1 MVHHLQEAG
10 AVADDGHVPQSPVT
24 PTVSCVIATHNF
36 APYLGRAIESVLEQ
50 DYPEHALEVIVV
62 DDGSTDDT
70 PAVVAR
76 YGDRVR
82 YIRKRN
88 GGHLSTY
95 DRGLRESTGD
105 YVALLDGDDEWFAHK
120 TREQVAMFAADP
132 RLSLVHGDLVLV
144 DSDGEPFAMS
154 FFAESGLDV
163 VEGDLLGMLL
173 QRNVVSTTTLMVT
186 RAVRDHAVPIPNWGR
201 AQDWW
206 LALSA
211 AQLGRIGCTPA
222 ALSTY
227 RRHETNMNL
236 GRPRATRV
244 RLTKRELP
252 LRRWLLHCDAAQQV
266 GGADLI
272 SALVVYDHTLT
283 TVARALGQPPN
294 GVVTVSAQQRRRAQM
309 LRSQAAS
316 ARRAG
321 DVHGAARALVAAAAL
336 DPADRRAHDAA
347 LALAAEVGWGPLA
360 PTPRNRR
367 AAEVEDARGFAVLA
381 DAEELVRDPA
391 LLTAY
396 ARSFSGR
403 DDATLVIRAPSEEAL
418 GALSQAVAEVG
429 GDRDDGPDLLAVP
442 THTLSDADAAQRV
455 DCVLTAV
462 LPDGPL
468 AGLPA
473 IAPDGTAVLRGYA
486 QRLSGGEHDALT
498 FCVTICAPSWAGAAA
513 WGDLHFARAIQQE
526 LHRAGHPCAIEVMD
540 EWTQARRERFD
551 VVVHLRGLQPHA
563 AAHAQLGILWSI
575 SHPDLVTAAE
585 CDASDLV
592 LVASEPFAAQLAPRT
607 RTAVEVLEQATDPAV
622 FFPDPHPAVAH
633 ELIFVGNSRRV
644 RRPII
649 DDLLPTQ
656 HDLAIWGADWEPLIG
671 DRHLAGTWLPSDDVR
686 RVYSSAAIVLNDHW
700 EDMRRHGYASNR
712 LYDAV
717 ACGALV
723 LSDRVAGL
731 DDRFGGAVVTYETRE
746 ELHEL
751 VEHFLAAPQERAER
765 AAAGRERVLAAHTF
779 AHRVDRLLD
788 LAHGALSREREQRG
802 QALVAY

>member
-1 MVHHLQEAG
+1 
-10 AVADDGHVPQSPVT
+10 
-24 PTVSCVIATHNF
+24 
-36 APYLGRAIESVLEQ
+36 
-50 DYPEHALEVIVV
+50 
-62 DDGSTDDT
+62 
-70 PAVVAR
+70 
-76 YGDRVR
+76 
-82 YIRKRN
+82 
-88 GGHLSTY
+88 
-95 DRGLRESTGD
+95 
-105 YVALLDGDDEWFAHK
+105 
-120 TREQVAMFAADP
+120 
-132 RLSLVHGDLVLV
+132 
-144 DSDGEPFAMS
+144 
-154 FFAESGLDV
+154 
-163 VEGDLLGMLL
+163 
-173 QRNVVSTTTLMVT
+173 
-186 RAVRDHAVPIPNWGR
+186 
-201 AQDWW
+201 
-206 LALSA
+206 
-211 AQLGRIGCTPA
+211 
-222 ALSTY
+222 
-227 RRHETNMNL
+227 
-236 GRPRATRV
+236 
-244 RLTKRELP
+244 
-252 LRRWLLHCDAAQQV
+252 
-266 GGADLI
+266 
-272 SALVVYDHTLT
+272 
-283 TVARALGQPPN
+283 
-294 GVVTVSAQQRRRAQM
+294 
-309 LRSQAAS
+309 
-316 ARRAG
+316 
-321 DVHGAARALVAAAAL
+321 
-336 DPADRRAHDAA
+336 
-347 LALAAEVGWGPLA
+347 
-360 PTPRNRR
+360 
-367 AAEVEDARGFAVLA
+367 
-381 DAEELVRDPA
+381 
-391 LLTAY
+391 
-396 ARSFSGR
+396 
-403 DDATLVIRAPSEEAL
+403 
-418 GALSQAVAEVG
+418 
-429 GDRDDGPDLLAVP
+429 
-442 THTLSDADAAQRV
+442 
-455 DCVLTAV
+455 
-462 LPDGPL
+462 
-468 AGLPA
+468 
-473 IAPDGTAVLRGYA
+473 VLRGYA